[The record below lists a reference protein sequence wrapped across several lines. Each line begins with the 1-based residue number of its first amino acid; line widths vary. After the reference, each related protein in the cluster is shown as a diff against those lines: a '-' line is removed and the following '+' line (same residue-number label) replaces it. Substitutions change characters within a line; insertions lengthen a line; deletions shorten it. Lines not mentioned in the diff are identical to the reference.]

1 MMMNAS
7 DKKGRRM
14 RKFSLDKSAA
24 ILLLAMVFP
33 WAGRVGAQS
42 ASIKPEKKS
51 LEIAVA
57 AFAHTTMPLL
67 IAHEAGYF
75 TKHGLTVNISAVS
88 AGVAVQG
95 LISAKIDIYQGGSA
109 AMMATLA
116 GADIIYVGAGV
127 DKSSLMLFG
136 QKGITSF
143 EALRG
148 KTVATTSPGAFGEI
162 AMRMTARKN
171 GMEIPKDIKLMFHST
186 PAQAFS
192 TFTLGNADGMI
203 NTPPQNDLAKQKG
216 FPVIIDFYKEGLKII
231 GPGTAVTREF
241 SQKNPNTIKAF
252 LMGLLDGVKR
262 AIDDEEYAS
271 KLESKYSKITDA
283 KILADNY
290 QQGLRVWN
298 KDMTIDP
305 AAIRVVLD
313 DSPDGKGKGVDPKRF
328 YDNSFIQ
335 AVNRDHASKLFPGEV
350 K

>member
-1 MMMNAS
+1 M
-7 DKKGRRM
+7 KKAPHM
-14 RKFSLDKSAA
+14 KKFSLDKSAL
-24 ILLLAMVFP
+24 ILLLAMVLP
-33 WAGRVGAQS
+33 WAGRAAAQS
-42 ASIKPEKKS
+42 APIKPEKKN

-57 AFAHTTMPLL
+57 AFAHTTIPLL

-75 TKHGLTVNISAVS
+75 AKYGLTVNISAVS

-116 GADIIYVGAGV
+116 GADIIYVAAGV

-143 EALRG
+143 EGLRG

-171 GMEIPKDIKLMFHST
+171 GMEIPKDIKLMFHGT

-203 NTPPQNDLAKQKG
+203 NTPPQTDLARQKG

-271 KLESKYSKITDA
+271 KLESKYSKLTDA

-313 DSPDGKGKGVDPKRF
+313 DSPEGKGKGADPKRF
-328 YDNSFIQ
+328 YDNGFIQ

>member
-1 MMMNAS
+1 M
-7 DKKGRRM
+7 RM
-14 RKFSLDKSAA
+14 KVALRGIAVAVVMLM
-24 ILLLAMVFP
+24 LLVAD
-33 WAGRVGAQS
+33 VGAQ
-42 ASIKPEKKS
+42 ALKPEKKN

-75 TKHGLTVNISAVS
+75 AKYGLTVNISAVS

-95 LISAKIDIYQGGSA
+95 LISSKIDIYQGGSA

-116 GADIIYVGAGV
+116 GADIIYVAAGV

-136 QKGITSF
+136 QKGVTSF

-162 AMRMTARKN
+162 AMRGTARKN
-171 GMEIPKDIKLMFHST
+171 GMEIPKDIKLMFHGT
-186 PAQAFS
+186 PAQAYS
-192 TFTLGNADGMI
+192 TFTLGNSDAMI
-203 NTPPQNDLAKQKG
+203 NTPPQSDMAKQNG
-216 FPVIIDFYKEGLKII
+216 YPVIIDFYKEGLKII

-241 SQKNPNTIKAF
+241 AQKNPNTVKAF

-262 AIDDEEYAS
+262 AFEDEAYAS
-271 KLESKYSKITDA
+271 KLESKYSKVTDT

-298 KDMTIDP
+298 KDLTVDP
-305 AAIRVVLD
+305 AAIRAVLED
-313 DSPDGKGKGVDPKRF
+313 TPDGKGKGVDPKRF

-335 AVNRDHASKLFPGEV
+335 AVNRDYASKLFPAEV

>member
-1 MMMNAS
+1 MGMKVLLREVVS
-7 DKKGRRM
+7 
-14 RKFSLDKSAA
+14 
-24 ILLLAMVFP
+24 LLALLSLLV
-33 WAGRVGAQS
+33 ADAGAQ
-42 ASIKPEKKS
+42 AVKPEKKS

-75 TKHGLTVNISAVS
+75 AKYGLSVNISAVS
-88 AGVAVQG
+88 AAVAVQG
-95 LISAKIDIYQGGSA
+95 LISGRIDIYQGGSA

-116 GADIIYVGAGV
+116 GADIIYVAAGV

-143 EALRG
+143 DALRG

-171 GMEIPKDIKLMFHST
+171 GMEIPKDIKLMFHGT

-192 TFTLGNADGMI
+192 TFTLGNSDAMI
-203 NTPPQNDLAKQKG
+203 NTPPQNDLARQKG
-216 FPVIIDFYKEGLKII
+216 YPIIIDFYKEGLKII

-241 SQKNPNTIKAF
+241 AQKNPNTVKAF
-252 LMGLLDGVKR
+252 LMGLLEGIKR
-262 AIDDEEYAS
+262 AFDDEEYAS
-271 KLESKYSKITDA
+271 KLESKYSKVTDA

-298 KDMTIDP
+298 KDITVDP
-305 AAIRVVLD
+305 AAIRLVLD
-313 DSPDGKGKGVDPKRF
+313 EAPEGKGKGADPKRF

-335 AVNRDHASKLFPGEV
+335 AVNRDFGSKLFPGDV

>member
-1 MMMNAS
+1 MGI
-7 DKKGRRM
+7 KGLFRGLAYVSVV
-14 RKFSLDKSAA
+14 FL
-24 ILLLAMVFP
+24 LLLAN
-33 WAGRVGAQS
+33 AAAQTL
-42 ASIKPEKKS
+42 KPEKKS

-75 TKHGLTVNISAVS
+75 AKYGLSVNISAVN
-88 AGVAVQG
+88 AAVAVQG
-95 LISAKIDIYQGGSA
+95 LISSKIDIYQGGSA

-116 GADIIYVGAGV
+116 GADIIYVAAGV

-162 AMRMTARKN
+162 AMRGTARKF
-171 GMEIPKDIKLMFHST
+171 GMEIPKDVKLMFHGT
-186 PAQAFS
+186 PAQAYS
-192 TFTLGNADGMI
+192 TFTLGNSDAMI
-203 NTPPQNDLAKQKG
+203 NTPPQNDLARQKG
-216 FPVIIDFYKEGLKII
+216 YPVIIDFYKEGLKII

-241 SQKNPNTIKAF
+241 AQKNPNTLRAF
-252 LMGLLDGVKR
+252 LMGLLEGIKR
-262 AIDDEEYAS
+262 AFDDEEYAS
-271 KLESKYSKITDA
+271 KLESKYSKVTDP

-298 KDMTIDP
+298 KDLTVDP

-313 DSPDGKGKGVDPKRF
+313 DTPDGKGKGADPKRF

-335 AVNRDHASKLFPGEV
+335 AVNRDFGSKLFPGEI

>member
-1 MMMNAS
+1 M
-7 DKKGRRM
+7 GIG
-14 RKFSLDKSAA
+14 FSLRATAWVSV
-24 ILLLAMVFP
+24 ILAFWV
-33 WAGRVGAQS
+33 ANVGAQG
-42 ASIKPEKKS
+42 IKPEKKN

-75 TKHGLTVNISAVS
+75 AKYGLGVNISAVS
-88 AGVAVQG
+88 AAVAVQG
-95 LISAKIDIYQGGSA
+95 LISGRIDIYQGGSA

-116 GADIIYVGAGV
+116 GADIIYVAAGV

-143 EALRG
+143 DALRG

-171 GMEIPKDIKLMFHST
+171 GMEIPKDIKLMFHGT
-186 PAQAFS
+186 PAQAYS
-192 TFTLGNADGMI
+192 TFTLGNSDAMI
-203 NTPPQNDLAKQKG
+203 NTPPQTDLARQKG
-216 FPVIIDFYKEGLKII
+216 YPVIIDFYKEGLKII

-241 SQKNPNTIKAF
+241 AQKNSNTVKAF
-252 LMGLLDGVKR
+252 LMGLLEGIKR
-262 AIDDEEYAS
+262 AYDDEEYAS
-271 KLESKYSKITDA
+271 KLESKYSKVTDA

-298 KDMTIDP
+298 KDITVDP
-305 AAIRVVLD
+305 AAIRLVLD
-313 DSPDGKGKGVDPKRF
+313 EAPEGRGKGVDPKRF

-335 AVNRDHASKLFPGEV
+335 AVNRDLGSKLFPGEI

>member
-1 MMMNAS
+1 MDYLRRRQWLFAIIIGWLVCAAS
-7 DKKGRRM
+7 
-14 RKFSLDKSAA
+14 A
-24 ILLLAMVFP
+24 
-33 WAGRVGAQS
+33 GAQGL
-42 ASIKPEKKS
+42 KPEKKS

-75 TKHGLTVNISAVS
+75 AKQGISVNISAVS
-88 AGVAVQG
+88 ASVAVQG
-95 LISAKIDIYQGGSA
+95 LVSGRIDIYQGGSA

-116 GADIIYVGAGV
+116 GADIIYIAAGV

-136 QKGITSF
+136 QKGITAF
-143 EALRG
+143 DQLRG

-162 AMRMTARKN
+162 AMRMSARKA
-171 GMEIPKDIKLMFHST
+171 GMEIPRDIKLMFHGT
-186 PAQAFS
+186 PAQAYS
-192 TFTLGNADGMI
+192 TFSLGNSDAMI
-203 NTPPQNDLAKQKG
+203 NTPPQTDLAKHG
-216 FPVIIDFYKEGLKII
+216 GYPVIIDYHKEGLKII

-241 SQKNPNTIKAF
+241 TQKNPQTVRAF
-252 LMGLLDGVKR
+252 LMGLLEGVKR

-271 KLESKYSKITDA
+271 KMESKYSKLTDP
-283 KILADNY
+283 KILKENY

-305 AAIRVVLD
+305 AAIQLVLD
-313 DSPDGKGKGVDPKRF
+313 FAPEGKGKGVDTKRF

-335 AVNRDHASKLFPGEV
+335 AINRDFASKLFPGEV

>member
-1 MMMNAS
+1 MMGFQYMVR
-7 DKKGRRM
+7 GM
-14 RKFSLDKSAA
+14 VW
-24 ILLLAMVFP
+24 LLALSVVN
-33 WAGRVGAQS
+33 AGAQ
-42 ASIKPEKKS
+42 AVKPEKKE

-67 IAHEAGYF
+67 VAHEAGYF
-75 TKHGLTVNISAVS
+75 NKYGISVNISAVS
-88 AGVAVQG
+88 AAVAVQG
-95 LISAKIDIYQGGSA
+95 LISRKIDIYQGGSA

-116 GADIIYVGAGV
+116 GADIIYVAAGV
-127 DKSSLMLFG
+127 DKSSLLLFG
-136 QKGITSF
+136 QKGITNF

-162 AMRMTARKN
+162 AMRGTARKY
-171 GMEIPKDIKLMFHST
+171 GMEIPKDIKLMFHGT
-186 PAQAFS
+186 PAQAHS
-192 TFTLGNADGMI
+192 TFTTGNSDAMI
-203 NTPPQNDLAKQKG
+203 NTPPQADFAKQAG
-216 FPVIIDFYKEGLKII
+216 YPVIIDYYKEGLKII

-241 SQKNPNTIKAF
+241 TQKNPNAVKAF
-252 LMGLLDGVKR
+252 LMGLLEGVRR
-262 AIDDEEYAS
+262 AIDDEAYAS

-298 KDMTIDP
+298 KDMTVEP

-313 DSPDGKGKGVDPKRF
+313 DTPDGKGKGADPKRF

-335 AVNRDHASKLFPGEV
+335 AVNREHGSKLFPGEI

>member
-1 MMMNAS
+1 MTVKTLLRGIVWVWAMLGLLVANVNAQ
-7 DKKGRRM
+7 
-14 RKFSLDKSAA
+14 A
-24 ILLLAMVFP
+24 V
-33 WAGRVGAQS
+33 
-42 ASIKPEKKS
+42 KPEKKS

-75 TKHGLTVNISAVS
+75 AKYGLSVNISAVS

-95 LISAKIDIYQGGSA
+95 LLSSKIDIYQGGSA

-116 GADIIYVGAGV
+116 GADIIYVAAGV

-136 QKGITSF
+136 QKGVTTF

-162 AMRMTARKN
+162 AMRGSARKY
-171 GMEIPKDIKLMFHST
+171 GMEIPKDIKLMFHGT
-186 PAQAFS
+186 PAQAYS
-192 TFTLGNADGMI
+192 TFTLGNSDAMI
-203 NTPPQNDLAKQKG
+203 NTPPQADMAKQNG
-216 FPVIIDFYKEGLKII
+216 YPVIVDYYKEGLKII

-241 SQKNPNTIKAF
+241 TQKNPNTVKAF

-262 AIDDEEYAS
+262 AIDDEAYAS
-271 KLESKYSKITDA
+271 KLESKYSKLTDA

-305 AAIRVVLD
+305 AAIRAVLD
-313 DSPDGKGKGVDPKRF
+313 DAPDGKGKGVDPKRF

-335 AVNRDHASKLFPGEV
+335 AVNRDHASKLFPADV

>member
-1 MMMNAS
+1 M
-7 DKKGRRM
+7 GIG
-14 RKFSLDKSAA
+14 FSLPATAWVSV
-24 ILLLAMVFP
+24 ILAFWV
-33 WAGRVGAQS
+33 ANVGAQG
-42 ASIKPEKKS
+42 IKPEKKN

-75 TKHGLTVNISAVS
+75 AKYGLGVNISAVS
-88 AGVAVQG
+88 AAVAVQG
-95 LISAKIDIYQGGSA
+95 LISGRIDIYQGGSA

-116 GADIIYVGAGV
+116 GADIIYVAAGV

-143 EALRG
+143 DALRG

-171 GMEIPKDIKLMFHST
+171 GMEIPKDIKLMFHGT
-186 PAQAFS
+186 PAQAYS
-192 TFTLGNADGMI
+192 TFTLGNSDAMI
-203 NTPPQNDLAKQKG
+203 NTPPQTDLARQKG
-216 FPVIIDFYKEGLKII
+216 YPVIIDFYKEGLKII

-241 SQKNPNTIKAF
+241 AQKNPNTVKAF
-252 LMGLLDGVKR
+252 LMGLLEGIKR
-262 AIDDEEYAS
+262 AYDDEEYAS
-271 KLESKYSKITDA
+271 KLESKYSKVTDA

-298 KDMTIDP
+298 KDITVDP
-305 AAIRVVLD
+305 AAIRLVLD
-313 DSPDGKGKGVDPKRF
+313 EVPEGKGKGVDPKRF

-335 AVNRDHASKLFPGEV
+335 AVNRDLGSKLFPGEI

>member
-1 MMMNAS
+1 MAMKISFREVAS
-7 DKKGRRM
+7 M
-14 RKFSLDKSAA
+14 LALLT
-24 ILLLAMVFP
+24 ILVAN
-33 WAGRVGAQS
+33 VGAQ
-42 ASIKPEKKS
+42 AVKPEKKS
-51 LEIAVA
+51 LEIAIA

-67 IAHEAGYF
+67 IAQDAGYF
-75 TKHGLTVNISAVS
+75 AKYGLSVNISAVS

-95 LISAKIDIYQGGSA
+95 LISGRIDIYQGGSA

-116 GADIIYVGAGV
+116 GADIIYVAAGV
-127 DKSSLMLFG
+127 DKSSLTLFG
-136 QKGITSF
+136 QKAITTF

-162 AMRMTARKN
+162 AMRMSARKS
-171 GMEIPKDIKLMFHST
+171 GMEIPKDIKLMFHGT
-186 PAQAFS
+186 PAQAYS
-192 TFTLGNADGMI
+192 TFTLGNADAMI
-203 NTPPQNDLAKQKG
+203 NTPPQSDVAKQKG
-216 FPVIIDFYKEGLKII
+216 YPVIIDYYKEGLKII

-241 SQKNPNTIKAF
+241 TQKNPNTVKAF

-271 KLESKYSKITDA
+271 KLESKFSKVTDP
-283 KILADNY
+283 KILAENY

-305 AAIRVVLD
+305 AAIRVVLE
-313 DSPDGKGKGVDPKRF
+313 DSPDGKGKGADPKRF

-335 AVNRDHASKLFPGEV
+335 AVNRDYGSKLFPGDV

>member
-1 MMMNAS
+1 MRMKVALREIAVVSVLLMLLVG
-7 DKKGRRM
+7 DGR
-14 RKFSLDKSAA
+14 SQTL
-24 ILLLAMVFP
+24 
-33 WAGRVGAQS
+33 
-42 ASIKPEKKS
+42 KPEKKS

-75 TKHGLTVNISAVS
+75 AKYGLTVNISAVS

-95 LISAKIDIYQGGSA
+95 LISSKIDIYQGGSA

-116 GADIIYVGAGV
+116 GADIIYVAAGV

-136 QKGITSF
+136 QKGVTSF

-162 AMRMTARKN
+162 AMRGTARKN
-171 GMEIPKDIKLMFHST
+171 GMEIPKDIKLMFHGT
-186 PAQAFS
+186 PAQAYS
-192 TFTLGNADGMI
+192 TFTLGNSDAMI
-203 NTPPQNDLAKQKG
+203 NTPPQSDMAKQNG
-216 FPVIIDFYKEGLKII
+216 YPVIIDFYKEGLKII

-241 SQKNPNTIKAF
+241 AQKNPNTVKAF

-262 AIDDEEYAS
+262 AFEDEAYAS
-271 KLESKYSKITDA
+271 KLESKYSKVTDT

-298 KDMTIDP
+298 KDLTVDP
-305 AAIRVVLD
+305 AAIRAVLED
-313 DSPDGKGKGVDPKRF
+313 TPDGKGKGVDPKRF

-335 AVNRDHASKLFPGEV
+335 AVNRDYASKLFPAEV

>member
-1 MMMNAS
+1 MGI
-7 DKKGRRM
+7 KGLLRGVACVSVV
-14 RKFSLDKSAA
+14 F
-24 ILLLAMVFP
+24 LLLPAH
-33 WAGRVGAQS
+33 AAAQS
-42 ASIKPEKKS
+42 LKPEKKS

-75 TKHGLTVNISAVS
+75 AKYGLSVNISAVS
-88 AGVAVQG
+88 AAVAVQG
-95 LISAKIDIYQGGSA
+95 LISSKIDIYQGGSA

-116 GADIIYVGAGV
+116 GADIIYVAAGV

-162 AMRMTARKN
+162 AMRGTARKF
-171 GMEIPKDIKLMFHST
+171 GMEIPKDIKLMFHGT
-186 PAQAFS
+186 PAQAYS
-192 TFTLGNADGMI
+192 TFTLGNTDAMI
-203 NTPPQNDLAKQKG
+203 NTPPQNDLARQKG
-216 FPVIIDFYKEGLKII
+216 YPVIIDFHKEGLKII

-241 SQKNPNTIKAF
+241 AQKNPNTLKAF
-252 LMGLLDGVKR
+252 LMGLLEGIKR
-262 AIDDEEYAS
+262 AFDDEEYAS
-271 KLESKYSKITDA
+271 KLESKYSKVTDP

-298 KDMTIDP
+298 KDLTVDP

-313 DSPDGKGKGVDPKRF
+313 DTPDGKGKGADPKRF

-335 AVNRDHASKLFPGEV
+335 AVNRDFGSKLFPGEI